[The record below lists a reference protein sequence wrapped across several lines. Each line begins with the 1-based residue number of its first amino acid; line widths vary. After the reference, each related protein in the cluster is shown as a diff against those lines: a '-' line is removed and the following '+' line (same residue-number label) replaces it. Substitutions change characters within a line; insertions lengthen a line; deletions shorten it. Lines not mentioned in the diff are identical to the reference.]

1 MANRRA
7 YRPDRHIYRDLR
19 RRSANR
25 FTWITALEILI
36 ILLVLAAVV
45 WVVRWAFFSP
55 AA

>member
-19 RRSANR
+19 RRSANS

-36 ILLVLAAVV
+36 LLIVLAAVA
-45 WVVRWAFFSP
+45 WVIRWASFSSGT
-55 AA
+55 